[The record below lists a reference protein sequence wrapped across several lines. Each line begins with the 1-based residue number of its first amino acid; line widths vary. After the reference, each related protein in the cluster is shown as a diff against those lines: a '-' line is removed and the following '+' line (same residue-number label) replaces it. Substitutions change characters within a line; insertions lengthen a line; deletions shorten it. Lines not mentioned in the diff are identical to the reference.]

1 MLWQCGTHAFT
12 FPRPPLV
19 MGIVNV
25 TPDSFSDGGRFESPE
40 AAIAHGLRLVEEGAD
55 ILDIGGE
62 SSRPGSQPVAADEEL
77 RRVLPVVAALARQTK
92 IPLSIDTTK
101 AEVARRCLDV
111 GTHIVNDITAATG
124 DPAMVETV
132 ARHRAGL
139 VLMHMQGTPATMQ
152 ANPTYADVVT
162 EIREYLEVR
171 FEQVCERGVPVECV
185 AVDPGIGFGKTLL
198 HNLELLSHLDRFQT
212 LRRPVCLGVSRKG
225 IIGQIIGR
233 PRMERIAGG
242 LACAA
247 HAMAHKAVQIL
258 RVHDVAP
265 TKDFVRMFAA
275 LDDPDR
281 AVVIQS

>member
-1 MLWQCGTHAFT
+1 
-12 FPRPPLV
+12 

-25 TPDSFSDGGRFESPE
+25 TPDSFSDGGRFETFE
-40 AAIAHGLRLVEEGAD
+40 AAVAHGLRQVEEGAD

-62 SSRPGSQPVAADEEL
+62 SSRPGSQPVTAEEEL
-77 RRVLPVVAALARQTK
+77 RRVFPVVSALARQTK

-101 AEVARRCLDV
+101 AEVARRCLEA
-111 GTHIVNDITAATG
+111 GAHIINDITAATG

-139 VLMHMQGTPATMQ
+139 ILMHMQGTPATMQ
-152 ANPTYADVVT
+152 VNPTYADVVT
-162 EIREYLEVR
+162 EVREYLEVR
-171 FEQVCERGVPVECV
+171 MEQVCERGVPMECI
-185 AVDPGIGFGKTLL
+185 AIDPGIGFGKTLR
-198 HNLELLSHLDRFQT
+198 HNLELMSRLDRFQA

-233 PRMERIAGG
+233 PRMERVAGG

-247 HAMAHKAVQIL
+247 HAMARDAVQII

-265 TKDFVRMFAA
+265 TKDFVRMYAA
-275 LDDPDR
+275 IDQPEHT
-281 AVVIQS
+281 AIIES

>member
-1 MLWQCGTHAFT
+1 MLWQCGPHAFT

-40 AAIAHGLRLVEEGAD
+40 VAIAHGLRLVEEGAD

-62 SSRPGSQPVAADEEL
+62 SSRPGSQPVTVEDEL
-77 RRVLPVVAALARQTK
+77 CRVLPVVTALARQTK
-92 IPLSIDTTK
+92 IPLSVDTTK
-101 AEVARRCLDV
+101 AEVARRCLEA
-111 GTHIVNDITAATG
+111 GAHIINDITAATG
-124 DPAMVETV
+124 DSAMVETV

-139 VLMHMQGTPATMQ
+139 ILMHMQGTPATMQ
-152 ANPTYADVVT
+152 VNPTYVEAVT

-171 FEQVCERGVPVECV
+171 LEQVCERGVPIECI
-185 AVDPGIGFGKTLL
+185 AVDPGIGFGKTLR
-198 HNLELLSHLDRFQT
+198 HNLELLSHLDRFQV

-225 IIGQIIGR
+225 MIGQIIGR
-233 PRMERIAGG
+233 PRMERVAGG
-242 LACAA
+242 LACVA
-247 HAMAHKAVQIL
+247 HAMARNAVQVV

-275 LDDPDR
+275 LDDPEGVE
-281 AVVIQS
+281 AIQS

>member
-1 MLWQCGTHAFT
+1 MLWQCGPHAFT

-40 AAIAHGLRLVEEGAD
+40 AAIAHALRLVEEGAD

-77 RRVLPVVAALARQTK
+77 RRVLPVVSALARQTK

-101 AEVARRCLDV
+101 AAVARRCLDV
-111 GTHIVNDITAATG
+111 GAHIVNDITAATG

-139 VLMHMQGTPATMQ
+139 ILMHMQGTPATMQ
-152 ANPTYADVVT
+152 VNPTYADVVT

-171 FEQVCERGVPVECV
+171 LEQVCERGVPIECV
-185 AVDPGIGFGKTLL
+185 ALDPGIGFGKTLL

-247 HAMAHKAVQIL
+247 HAMAHSAAQIL

-275 LDDPDR
+275 LDDPD
-281 AVVIQS
+281 